1 MIQNFLVV
9 LEQVSVLF
17 LLMAVGFVMTKLGLL
32 TQLGTGQMTALLLYV
47 VTPCVIVDSFQTP
60 CDARLLHILL
70 LGGLATAGTYLIY
83 ILLAHFL
90 FPRQEENLRPVL
102 QAGSIYGNLGFM
114 GLPLVRSVL
123 GEGAAIFAVVDLGL
137 FNIVTWTHGVLLMG
151 GRSAFSAKKAILNPG
166 VLGVLVGLPLFL
178 LNLRLPTV
186 LYSPVHFLAQMNTPL
201 AMVIIGAQM
210 GRSNL
215 LGILRQRELYAAA
228 AIKLAALPLLTGL
241 LLLPIGMD
249 PTFYTTVVILAGA
262 PTAGITSMFAERFSR
277 SPERAAQLV
286 SLATLLSIVTLPIVG
301 TLAQTIAF

>member
-9 LEQVSVLF
+9 LEQVTVLF

-32 TQLGTGQMTALLLYV
+32 TQLGTGQMTALLLYI
-47 VTPCVIVDSFQTP
+47 VTPCVIVDSFQVP
-60 CDARLLHILL
+60 CDARLLRILL
-70 LGGLATAGTYLIY
+70 LGGLATMGTYLVY
-83 ILLAHFL
+83 MLLAHFL
-90 FPRQEENLRPVL
+90 FPRQGEELRPVL

-137 FNIVTWTHGVLLMG
+137 FNVLTWTHGVLLMG

-186 LYSPVHFLAQMNTPL
+186 LYSPIHFLAQMNTPL

-210 GRSNL
+210 GRSDL
-215 LGILRQRELYAAA
+215 LGILRRRELYAATG
-228 AIKLAALPLLTGL
+228 IKLAVLPLLTGL
-241 LLLPIGMD
+241 LLLPVGMD

-262 PTAGITSMFAERFSR
+262 PTAGITSMFAERFGR
-277 SPERAAQLV
+277 SPEQAAQLV
-286 SLATLLSIVTLPIVG
+286 SLATLLSIITLPIVG
-301 TLAQTIAF
+301 TLAQAVAF